1 MRGRKP
7 TRPHT
12 VGPRAIQKFSAT
24 ACCNQRVDVLNKRI
38 EDHSREI
45 RSKVLTSR
53 STRSFAMPNCH
64 FESSSSSF
72 LSYNCAATT
81 HSNKKS
87 IILHYHTHRN
97 KQTIIPQ
104 RPSSCARE
112 ALPFLFP
119 LIMLNIRTANQARR
133 DWCSISSS
141 TLSLDGGPV
150 VLAALSLR
158 CLTLPL
164 PQSTNK

>member
-38 EDHSREI
+38 ADYSREI
-45 RSKVLTSR
+45 RSRVLR
-53 STRSFAMPNCH
+53 SSFTMSNCH
-64 FESSSSSF
+64 LESSPSSF

-81 HSNKKS
+81 HRNKKS

-104 RPSSCARE
+104 RSSSCARE
-112 ALPFLFP
+112 VLPFLFP
-119 LIMLNIRTANQARR
+119 LITLHIRTANQARR
-133 DWCSISSS
+133 DWCSISSP
-141 TLSLDGGPV
+141 TLSLDDGPV